1 MILAWNH
8 CWFTLFT
15 WCVSQLFWMVSCDI
29 DLWLGMGAFI
39 VVKTWT
45 LSEWNSKSAV
55 FFFQIFFSLVSRD
68 WYKTKAGGENVRQIC
83 IFWCLYLSVSFFFA
97 VQDCPSANNGDACGV
112 VVALRTS
119 TGCCFGGDS
128 MGRPWVASPS
138 GLLIVEGLEH
148 VEFDVLE
155 GSQCN
160 DICIRWHFKELR

>member
-55 FFFQIFFSLVSRD
+55 FCFSRSFSHLFQGIG
-68 WYKTKAGGENVRQIC
+68 TKQRRGENVRQIC
-83 IFWCLYLSVSFFFA
+83 SFWCRPGLSFSQQRRCLWRGGGTKNVNGMLLWWGFHGPSLGCITFRI
-97 VQDCPSANNGDACGV
+97 VDCGGVGTCGV
-112 VVALRTS
+112 V
-119 TGCCFGGDS
+119 
-128 MGRPWVASPS
+128 
-138 GLLIVEGLEH
+138 
-148 VEFDVLE
+148 DVLE

-160 DICIRWHFKELR
+160 DMCIRWHFKELR